1 MDGAGGVH
9 CGHSPLPFFGLLLM
23 DKRYDAL
30 ARMLLEAHPDDWLA
44 LFGLGGGAP
53 VRVVNSDVSTVTAE
67 ADKVLL
73 VEAPDPWIVH
83 VEVQASYKAD
93 LPRRLL
99 RYNALLNV
107 RHDLP
112 VHSVAVLLFPEAD
125 GPALDGV
132 LRQRSPDGRCRLEF
146 HYQVVRI
153 WEASPAELTAGLGT
167 VPLAALVVPSADD
180 LPPLVEHLKAT
191 FALHPA
197 SDEGEIW
204 TALYILIGRHFRDKA
219 LADRLLRGTQAMEDS
234 VTYQQIVSE
243 GVRKGLTKGRTEG
256 LTEGLAKGRTEGLL
270 EEARAIL
277 LQLGVRK
284 FQTTDD
290 EARLHIEAL
299 TDLARLEQLTYRVLT
314 ANNWSEL
321 LNDGQ

>member
-1 MDGAGGVH
+1 
-9 CGHSPLPFFGLLLM
+9 
-23 DKRYDAL
+23 
-30 ARMLLEAHPDDWLA
+30 
-44 LFGLGGGAP
+44 
-53 VRVVNSDVSTVTAE
+53 
-67 ADKVLL
+67 
-73 VEAPDPWIVH
+73 
-83 VEVQASYKAD
+83 
-93 LPRRLL
+93 
-99 RYNALLNV
+99 
-107 RHDLP
+107 
-112 VHSVAVLLFPEAD
+112 
-125 GPALDGV
+125 
-132 LRQRSPDGRCRLEF
+132 
-146 HYQVVRI
+146 
-153 WEASPAELTAGLGT
+153 
-167 VPLAALVVPSADD
+167 
-180 LPPLVEHLKAT
+180 
-191 FALHPA
+191 
-197 SDEGEIW
+197 
-204 TALYILIGRHFRDKA
+204 
-219 LADRLLRGTQAMEDS
+219 MEDS